1 MDDNETEY
9 PCADILVEGT
19 RITTIGN
26 DLTAPENA
34 GELRVIEAE
43 GLLAMP
49 GLINGH
55 LHSPGN
61 FMKGALE
68 NYPLEI
74 FMLYEVPP
82 LSEIPLSSR
91 LLYIGTILGA
101 IEMLKLGI
109 TSVHDDAYFVPV
121 PSNDRINSLIQAYV
135 DSGMRAA
142 VTLDQPNIVEYEKY
156 PFLCEILPESVKH
169 DMEMVEIM
177 STEELLA
184 IYRDY
189 IDRWHGECGGRI
201 SASVSC
207 SAPQRVKLDYF
218 AGLSELSRK
227 YDIPFQMHILE
238 TKLQRVLGDEKYAK
252 SLVHYVNDLGF
263 LDERV
268 VVVHAIWVDESDME
282 VMKESGCSVA
292 HNPICNLK
300 LGSGVM
306 PFRRLRDHGIPV
318 CLGTDE
324 ANTDDTINL
333 WNVAKVA
340 GLIHNITDSDY
351 RKWPNATEI
360 LHALTRD
367 GARSMGQEERIG
379 QITPGYDADL
389 ILVDLNSLAFTPL
402 NDLNRQLVYCENG
415 SSVVLTMVKGS
426 IVVENGHVCTVDE
439 EAIKDEARELTKEYH
454 QQMAKIRKWASQ
466 LEPHYR
472 SMYFRAAS
480 QNVGMN
486 RWVEH

>member
-1 MDDNETEY
+1 
-9 PCADILVEGT
+9 
-19 RITTIGN
+19 
-26 DLTAPENA
+26 
-34 GELRVIEAE
+34 
-43 GLLAMP
+43 
-49 GLINGH
+49 
-55 LHSPGN
+55 
-61 FMKGALE
+61 
-68 NYPLEI
+68 
-74 FMLYEVPP
+74 
-82 LSEIPLSSR
+82 
-91 LLYIGTILGA
+91 
-101 IEMLKLGI
+101 
-109 TSVHDDAYFVPV
+109 
-121 PSNDRINSLIQAYV
+121 
-135 DSGMRAA
+135 
-142 VTLDQPNIVEYEKY
+142 
-156 PFLCEILPESVKH
+156 
-169 DMEMVEIM
+169 MEMVEIM

-207 SAPQRVKLDYF
+207 SAPQRVKVDYF

-238 TKLQRVLGDEKYAK
+238 TKLQRVLGNEKYGK

-333 WNVAKVA
+333 WTVAKVA

-351 RKWPNATEI
+351 RNWPKATEI
-360 LHALTRD
+360 LHALTRG
-367 GARSMGQEERIG
+367 GAHSIGQEERIG
-379 QITPGYDADL
+379 QIAPGYDADL

-402 NDLNRQLVYCENG
+402 NDLHRQLVYCENG

-439 EAIKDEARELTKEYH
+439 EAIKDEARELTREYR
-454 QQMAKIRKWASQ
+454 QQMDKIRKWVSQ
-466 LEPHYR
+466 LEPYYS
-472 SMYFRAAS
+472 SMYFRAAN
-480 QNVGMN
+480 QNVGIN
-486 RWVEH
+486 RWIEH